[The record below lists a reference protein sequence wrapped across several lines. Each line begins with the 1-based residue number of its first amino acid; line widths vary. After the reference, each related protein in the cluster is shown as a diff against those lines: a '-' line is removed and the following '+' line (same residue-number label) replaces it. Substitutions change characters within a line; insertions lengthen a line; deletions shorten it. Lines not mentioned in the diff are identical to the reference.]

1 MLRLEV
7 DHPAAGA
14 AYSVPADN
22 PFVAVAGA
30 RPETWAYGFRNPW
43 RITCDRPTGD
53 LWVGQNG
60 QDLWEQAYLVRRGE
74 NYGWSVTE
82 GSHPFYPTRT
92 AGPTPITKPI
102 VEHPHS
108 EFRSLTGGI
117 VYRGD
122 AFPELR
128 GAYIYGDWATGRIWG
143 AKHEQGKLT
152 WQRELA
158 TSTLQITGFGADSK
172 GEILI
177 CDHGGG
183 ALYRLERT
191 PPQNDAARFPA
202 KLSETG
208 LFASVAGHQVEA
220 ALIPYSVNSP
230 LWSDGAYKERYLA
243 LPDAEA
249 RIDFTTSRGWNFP
262 DRTVVVKS
270 FALDLDGDRRRWVET
285 RLLTKQNGQWVG
297 YSYVWNDEQTEAT
310 LVDAAGLDRDFKV
323 RGGRQTWHFPSR
335 AECMMCHSRAANFVL
350 GLTTLQMNRDDQLR
364 MLERAYFPHFYVQG
378 AAYAR
383 GSGAEVS
390 GERLGGANGLA
401 PNIGNFAVGFSVT
414 FPVSDVGEY

>member
-1 MLRLEV
+1 
-7 DHPAAGA
+7 
-14 AYSVPADN
+14 
-22 PFVAVAGA
+22 

-43 RITCDRPTGD
+43 RITCDRATGD

-191 PPQNDAARFPA
+191 PPQNDASRFPA

-270 FALDLDGDRRRWVET
+270 FALDLDG
-285 RLLTKQNGQWVG
+285 
-297 YSYVWNDEQTEAT
+297 
-310 LVDAAGLDRDFKV
+310 
-323 RGGRQTWHFPSR
+323 
-335 AECMMCHSRAANFVL
+335 
-350 GLTTLQMNRDDQLR
+350 
-364 MLERAYFPHFYVQG
+364 
-378 AAYAR
+378 
-383 GSGAEVS
+383 
-390 GERLGGANGLA
+390 
-401 PNIGNFAVGFSVT
+401 
-414 FPVSDVGEY
+414 